1 MTREEKSNDVGVVG
15 VSEPPSTQQQQ
26 AHRDHA
32 RALRA
37 AVHPVAGAVQ
47 REVGVR
53 RDDGE
58 EASEIHDG
66 VEKERLHRQT

>member
-1 MTREEKSNDVGVVG
+1 M
-15 VSEPPSTQQQQ
+15 SEPPSTQQQQ

-32 RALRA
+32 HTLRA
-37 AVHPVAGAVQ
+37 AVHPVARAIQ

-58 EASEIHDG
+58 EAGEIHDG
-66 VEKERLHRQT
+66 VEKERLHGQT

>member
-1 MTREEKSNDVGVVG
+1 M
-15 VSEPPSTQQQQ
+15 SEPPSTQQQQ

-32 RALRA
+32 HPLRA
-37 AVHPVAGAVQ
+37 AVHPVARAVQ

-58 EASEIHDG
+58 EAGEIYDG
-66 VEKERLHRQT
+66 VEKERLHGQT

>member
-1 MTREEKSNDVGVVG
+1 M
-15 VSEPPSTQQQQ
+15 SEPPSTQQQQ

-32 RALRA
+32 RTLRA
-37 AVHPVAGAVQ
+37 AVHPVARAIQ

-58 EASEIHDG
+58 EAGEIYDG
-66 VEKERLHRQT
+66 VEKERLHGQT